1 MKILKDLI
9 EKAND
14 TMDEIEWYSDK
25 AMHLRTEHKTLA
37 DTYIKIAE
45 MHVSIYS
52 MLHDRMVSLIE
63 EEKKK
68 GITVPAEMQ
77 AIWDYE
83 HEKLVKEF
91 AKSKFLIEEYKKL
104 GY

>member
-1 MKILKDLI
+1 MKILKELI

-14 TMDEIEWYSDK
+14 TMEEVEWYAQK
-25 AMHLRTEHKTLA
+25 AHYLRAEHKTLA
-37 DTYIKIAE
+37 DVYIKIAE
-45 MHVSIYS
+45 MHVTIYQ
-52 MLHDRMVSLIE
+52 MLHERMVAIIE

-68 GITVPAEMQ
+68 GTTVPVAMQ

-91 AKSKFLIEEYKKL
+91 AEAKVLIEEYKKL

>member
-9 EKAND
+9 KKAND
-14 TMDEIEWYSDK
+14 TMEEVEWY
-25 AMHLRTEHKTLA
+25 AEQAHHLRTEHKSLA
-37 DTYIKIAE
+37 DAYIDIADT
-45 MHVSIYS
+45 HVKIYS
-52 MLHDRMVSLIE
+52 TLHGKMVALIE

-68 GITVPAEMQ
+68 GVQVPAAML

-83 HEKLVKEF
+83 HEKLIREF
-91 AKSKFLIEEYKKL
+91 SEAKFLVEEYKKM

>member
-14 TMDEIEWYSDK
+14 TMEEIEWYAEK
-25 AMHLRTEHKTLA
+25 AHHLRVEHKALA

-45 MHVSIYS
+45 MHVGIYS
-52 MLHDRMVSLIE
+52 MLHDRMVALID

-68 GITVPAEMQ
+68 GVTVPVAMQ
-77 AIWDYE
+77 SIWDYE

-91 AKSKFLIEEYKKL
+91 AEAKFMIEEYKKL